1 VEHLMNLVSI
11 LCCTVIV
18 AVVRNFKI
26 CVSGTGTLIAISWFD
41 RVVIWYLPMQTS

>member
-18 AVVRNFKI
+18 AVVRNFQF
-26 CVSGTGTLIAISWFD
+26 VS
-41 RVVIWYLPMQTS
+41 VVLGH